1 MRRTRRPQSV
11 EQHRQQARR
20 PGLVGVFGASADPVP
35 EPQQVA
41 RLEVGAN
48 RAGGLRGLEHAGH
61 RLAERVLAV
70 PPERLGLPVD
80 RRLQRRGQAGTLDD
94 EPHLRAHPLTQRLLR
109 RQLLRERARLAR
121 ELLDLAAL
129 DGLSEHVA
137 RREVPVERAGADA
150 GALGDVVQR
159 RVDALLEEDLAG
171 GGHDPLVA
179 LPRVRADLGFTPAG
193 LSWVMNAYTL
203 VFGGL
208 LLLGGRLGDLVGRR
222 RVFLAGVAV
231 FTVASLA
238 GGLADSAGLL
248 VAARIVRASARRR
261 GFEHDRADQQH
272 GHGPA
277 GPGAG
282 AVPVLGDGQLRVCWP
297 SG

>member
-1 MRRTRRPQSV
+1 
-11 EQHRQQARR
+11 
-20 PGLVGVFGASADPVP
+20 VP

-48 RAGGLRGLEHAGH
+48 RAGSLRGLEHAGH

-94 EPHLRAHPLTQRLLR
+94 EPHQRLLR

-137 RREVPVERAGADA
+137 RREVPIERAGADA

-179 LPRVRADLGFTPAG
+179 LPRVRADLGFTPAD
-193 LSWVMNAYTL
+193 LSSVMNAYSL

-208 LLLGGRLGDLVGRR
+208 LLLGGRLGDLFGRR

-231 FTVASLA
+231 CTVASLA
-238 GGLADSAGLL
+238 CGLADSAGGCWSRPGSCGPRP
-248 VAARIVRASARRR
+248 AA
-261 GFEHDRADQQH
+261 
-272 GHGPA
+272 A
-277 GPGAG
+277 GPSTIRR
-282 AVPVLGDGQLRVCWP
+282 LGDRTADVRGGTHFQAALVVDRRDQAVAVGDAP
-297 SG
+297 SRTTA

>member
-48 RAGGLRGLEHAGH
+48 RAGSLRGLEHAGH

-94 EPHLRAHPLTQRLLR
+94 EPHQRLLR

-137 RREVPVERAGADA
+137 RREVPIERAGADA

-179 LPRVRADLGFTPAG
+179 LPRVRADLGFPPAG

-208 LLLGGRLGDLVGRR
+208 LLLGGRLGDLFGRR

-248 VAARIVRASARRR
+248 VAARIVQGLGPPPRVRARSR
-261 GFEHDRADQQH
+261 
-272 GHGPA
+272 
-277 GPGAG
+277 
-282 AVPVLGDGQLRVCWP
+282 
-297 SG
+297 